1 MENYAFIDGN
11 NIHLGIKELGW
22 DLDYKRFRIYLND
35 KYYVTKA
42 FYFIGFIEENRDL
55 YKYLE
60 SCGYILIYKQAIK
73 YGRGSFKGNC
83 DAELV
88 LHAMIEYQNYDQ
100 AVIVTSDG
108 DFACLL
114 SYLNKNKKLKTVLAP
129 EKEKCSILIKKEVPN
144 NIAFLEDLKRK
155 IGRTK

>member
-1 MENYAFIDGN
+1 MGNFAFIDGN
-11 NIHLGIKELGW
+11 NIYLGIKELGW
-22 DLDYKRFRIYLND
+22 ELDYRRFRIYLND
-35 KYYVTKA
+35 KYNVTKA

-60 SCGYILIYKQAIK
+60 NCGYILIYKQAIK
-73 YGRGSFKGNC
+73 DGRGSFKGNC

-114 SYLNKNKKLKTVLAP
+114 SYLNNNKKLKTVLAP

-155 IGRTK
+155 IRRTK

>member
-22 DLDYKRFRIYLND
+22 ELDYKRFRIYLND
-35 KYYVTKA
+35 KYNVTKA

-60 SCGYILIYKQAIK
+60 RCGYVLIYKQTIK
-73 YGRGSFKGNC
+73 DSKGSFKGNC

-88 LHAMIEYQNYDQ
+88 LHTMIEYQNYNQ

-108 DFACLL
+108 DFTCLL

-144 NIAFLEDLKRK
+144 NIAFLEDLKIK
-155 IGRTK
+155 IGRTN

>member
-1 MENYAFIDGN
+1 
-11 NIHLGIKELGW
+11 
-22 DLDYKRFRIYLND
+22 
-35 KYYVTKA
+35 
-42 FYFIGFIEENRDL
+42 
-55 YKYLE
+55 
-60 SCGYILIYKQAIK
+60 LIYKQAIK
-73 YGRGSFKGNC
+73 DSKGSFKGNC

-144 NIAFLEDLKRK
+144 NIAFLEDLMGK

>member
-11 NIHLGIKELGW
+11 NIYLGIKELGW
-22 DLDYKRFRIYLND
+22 ELDYRRFRIYLND
-35 KYYVTKA
+35 KYNVTKA
-42 FYFIGFIEENRDL
+42 FYFIGFIEDNRDL

-60 SCGYILIYKQAIK
+60 SCGYIMIYKQVIK
-73 YGRGSFKGNC
+73 DGRGSFKGNC

-88 LHAMIEYQNYDQ
+88 LHAMVEYQNYDQ

>member
-1 MENYAFIDGN
+1 MGNYAFIDGN

-22 DLDYKRFRIYLND
+22 ELDYKRFRVYLND
-35 KYYVTKA
+35 KYNVTKA

-60 SCGYILIYKQAIK
+60 SCGYVLIYKQAIK
-73 YGRGSFKGNC
+73 DGKGSFKGNC

-144 NIAFLEDLKRK
+144 SIAFLENLKSK
-155 IGRTK
+155 IGQTK